1 MPVTITGGIT
11 FTGNGV
17 TMVGAPSGPTAG
29 WYAGGVAGGF
39 VSSVSRSTFATDT
52 ATTSTRGSLS
62 STSFFAAG
70 GTGTNTNGWFG
81 GGYSAPAIFRSSV
94 NRITYA
100 TDTETA
106 SSRGPLAASGYG
118 TTATTDG
125 TTYGWWGG
133 NKFGPSSW
141 SSVVSRIIFA
151 TDTATAS
158 LRGPLTTN
166 KSAVGAT
173 GNTTDG
179 WYGGGENPPGFTIIS
194 TVDRIT
200 YATDTA
206 TAVARGPLAVTCYRM
221 AGMVTDIST
230 YGWYAIGFLSPT
242 GASSMIQRITYAND
256 TATSVARGSL
266 TSARYYGSATSDNST
281 YGWFAGGNPGP
292 RSSIDRITFAT
303 DTATATARGD
313 LVAASASISSSS
325 GIQ

>member
-1 MPVTITGGIT
+1 MAIEIGPGWTIGGGISIVHPP
-11 FTGNGV
+11 G
-17 TMVGAPSGPTAG
+17 GPTAG
-29 WYAGGVAGGF
+29 WYAGGYAGGF

-52 ATTSTRGSLS
+52 ATTTTRGSLA
-62 STSFFAAG
+62 STSFFGTG
-70 GTGTNTNGWFG
+70 GTGTNTDGWFG
-81 GGYSAPAIFRSSV
+81 GGYSAPLSFKSTV

-100 TDTETA
+100 TDTATA
-106 SSRGPLAASGYG
+106 SSRGPLAATGYG

-133 NKFGPSSW
+133 TKTGANGW

-158 LRGPLTTN
+158 SRGPLTTN
-166 KSAVGAT
+166 KAAAGAT
-173 GNTTDG
+173 GSTTDG
-179 WYGGGENPPGFTIIS
+179 WYGGGETGASTYIS

-206 TAVARGPLAVTCYRM
+206 TAVARGPLAIICYRM

-230 YGWYAIGFLSPT
+230 YGWYAVGLATP
-242 GASSMIQRITYAND
+242 GGVSSMIQRITYAND
-256 TATSVARGSL
+256 TATSVARGPL
-266 TSARYYGSATSDNST
+266 TSAKYYGSATTDNST

-292 RSSIDRITFAT
+292 TSGINRITYAT

-313 LVAASASISSSS
+313 LVVATRAISSSS

>member
-1 MPVTITGGIT
+1 MAIEIGPGWTIGGGISI
-11 FTGNGV
+11 V
-17 TMVGAPSGPTAG
+17 QPPDVPTAG
-29 WYAGGVAGGF
+29 WYAGGLTTVF
-39 VSSVSRSTFATDT
+39 SSSISRSTFATDT
-52 ATTSTRGSLS
+52 ATTTSRGSLAS
-62 STSFFAAG
+62 NSFFAAG

-81 GGYSAPAIFRSSV
+81 GGYSEPASFKSSV

-118 TTATTDG
+118 TTATSDG

-141 SSVVSRIIFA
+141 SSVVSRIVFA

-206 TAVARGPLAVTCYRM
+206 TAVARGPLAVISYRM

-230 YGWYAIGFLSPT
+230 YGWYAIGQSG

-256 TATSVARGSL
+256 TATSVARGPL

-292 RSSIDRITFAT
+292 KSSIDRITFAT
-303 DTATATARGD
+303 DTATATVSGPLSSSCRA
-313 LVAASASISSSS
+313 ISSSS